1 LLNIKPCRSYY
12 SKIYLI
18 INILLLDTSASTK
31 GVIEPEEA
39 QKTAGSSLKT
49 EVNGAAFCKIV
60 FPF

>member
-18 INILLLDTSASTK
+18 INILDTSASTK

-49 EVNGAAFCKIV
+49 EVNGAAFCV
-60 FPF
+60 R

>member
-1 LLNIKPCRSYY
+1 LLNIKPCSRSYY

-49 EVNGAAFCKIV
+49 EVNGAAFV
-60 FPF
+60 

>member
-1 LLNIKPCRSYY
+1 LLNIKPCSRSYY

-49 EVNGAAFCKIV
+49 EVKELFV
-60 FPF
+60 